1 MSVSIDITTL
11 FLVGK
16 NEGLVEEVP
25 QGSFRKHSTMEN
37 IELI

>member
-1 MSVSIDITTL
+1 MSVIINTITL

-25 QGSFRKHSTMEN
+25 QGPYHKH
-37 IELI
+37 